1 MQDPSPRAAVCLCA
15 AQQSDAQCRVGTDAV
30 ADAVRNRRHCDAGA
44 MLRVRAA
51 WCQKVGVFDDVY
63 LGLYVCTGKG
73 VGAYV
78 LARLSS
84 AQRTRVVVFRVYQNS
99 PYLFATR
106 IPIDARASTL

>member
-1 MQDPSPRAAVCLCA
+1 
-15 AQQSDAQCRVGTDAV
+15 
-30 ADAVRNRRHCDAGA
+30 

-84 AQRTRVVVFRVYQNS
+84 LHSV
-99 PYLFATR
+99 
-106 IPIDARASTL
+106 RASLFFVKFFFSIPDDLGIPNGKCAS

>member
-1 MQDPSPRAAVCLCA
+1 
-15 AQQSDAQCRVGTDAV
+15 
-30 ADAVRNRRHCDAGA
+30 

-78 LARLSS
+78 LPRLSS
-84 AQRTRVVVFRVYQNS
+84 VQRTRVVVFFVKKS
-99 PYLFATR
+99 FHHSTPYGFSA
-106 IPIDARASTL
+106 

>member
-1 MQDPSPRAAVCLCA
+1 
-15 AQQSDAQCRVGTDAV
+15 
-30 ADAVRNRRHCDAGA
+30 

-84 AQRTRVVVFRVYQNS
+84 AQRSRVVVFREIFFFPIHLLLRHALEVGLVFTFRA
-99 PYLFATR
+99 LF
-106 IPIDARASTL
+106 